1 MAKKILISL
10 CYPLSI
16 LFFCSYSS
24 SFAEDG
30 YVCVSGDLQ
39 ACAYE
44 SDSLSIYIKGRDAYD
59 KGREVGDLSQAREI
73 AYQLLAR
80 NNNKNGRVLL
90 KMIYMEIRMGGHK
103 NNLQA
108 YAWVKEAIGRGE
120 SYSRLDF
127 DTVLNS
133 IRKRMT
139 ENELTAIKKL

>member
-1 MAKKILISL
+1 
-10 CYPLSI
+10 
-16 LFFCSYSS
+16 
-24 SFAEDG
+24 
-30 YVCVSGDLQ
+30 
-39 ACAYE
+39 
-44 SDSLSIYIKGRDAYD
+44 
-59 KGREVGDLSQAREI
+59 
-73 AYQLLAR
+73 
-80 NNNKNGRVLL
+80 
-90 KMIYMEIRMGGHK
+90 MIYMEIRMGGHK